1 MKVSKIFGCVLSLH
15 IGVIVVLLVQPGCQ
29 TGQPPTQIHTQDR
42 TQVLPQDRT
51 QARPQDRTQAR
62 PQAVTQTNTPSWT
75 IRSNVPGAA
84 RSSGELIPAT
94 RLGAEGDLDAAFNAG
109 FDTAATDDF
118 GIVDALEPIEPLEPL
133 EPISTGP
140 TVELADAGY
149 QSYTAKKGDSLWSI
163 ARRYSV
169 SLDELYAANGLNK
182 NSVIRVGQH
191 IQIPGAAASVTVNPV
206 TPDRYQP
213 SGYEQATSTY
223 TVQAG
228 DSLSKIARRF
238 DTSVTALKAANGKSS
253 DMIRVGEMLTVPA
266 AGTAVATAQTVA
278 PAAAAPTPST
288 PSRTLAPSSGAA
300 RTHTVKAGE
309 YPGKI
314 ARQYGMTT
322 NELLAMNSITDPRK
336 LRVGQE
342 LRVSGSGSAA
352 NVDFSTE
359 TVTRSATAQ
368 PVPVLPAQS
377 TLRAEPTEI
386 RVIEADPLVEGDFAE
401 PEPDDIFENA
411 IEIPVIRLEE

>member
-15 IGVIVVLLVQPGCQ
+15 ICVIAVLLVQPGCQ
-29 TGQPPTQIHTQDR
+29 TGQPPTQVHTQDR
-42 TQVLPQDRT
+42 TQALPQERS
-51 QARPQDRTQAR
+51 QPR
-62 PQAVTQTNTPSWT
+62 PQAVTQTYTPSRT

-109 FDTAATDDF
+109 FDSTATDDF
-118 GIVDALEPIEPLEPL
+118 GVVEPLEPMQPL
-133 EPISTGP
+133 EPLQPISAGP
-140 TVELADAGY
+140 TLILADAGY
-149 QSYTAKKGDSLWSI
+149 QSYTVKKGDSLWSI

-182 NSVIRVGQH
+182 NSVIRVGQQ
-191 IQIPGAAASVTVNPV
+191 IRIPGAAASVTVNPV
-206 TPDRYQP
+206 TAGRYQP

-238 DTSVTALKAANGKSS
+238 NTSVAALKATNGKNS
-253 DMIRVGEMLTVPA
+253 DIIRVGEKLTVPA
-266 AGTAVATAQTVA
+266 AGAATTTPAVVPATAA
-278 PAAAAPTPST
+278 PA
-288 PSRTLAPSSGAA
+288 PSRATAASSGAT

-336 LRVGQE
+336 LRVGQV

-352 NVDFSTE
+352 NVDSRTE
-359 TVTRSATAQ
+359 TVTRPTTAQ

-377 TLRAEPTEI
+377 TLRAKPTEI

-401 PEPDDIFENA
+401 PEPDDVFDNA
-411 IEIPVIRLEE
+411 IEIPVIRLEQ